1 MISESRLKKIEE
13 RAKIIETKDYKYI
26 FNTLEE
32 YEQGKIGGQVDPEH
46 KSPVIILDA

>member
-13 RAKIIETKDYKYI
+13 RAQVVEKKDYKYI

-32 YEQGKIGGQVDPEH
+32 YEQGKINGQVDPE
-46 KSPVIILDA
+46 PTRPIIILDA